1 MSRSDNVLALQGSV
15 RRNDTACCVLYHRAI
30 SWLKIFGENTCISPV
45 GVVWPMWCSCVAS
58 VPFQWELGTACW
70 ATQWVQGLLGYILE
84 SQPCLISLLGG
95 GQTTLIRERC
105 CPSEG
110 LSATPR
116 KTSSQITVFYFHAKQ
131 LVWLI
136 WRWYFSSRVCQV
148 YSARGLVSAEGGKAG
163 VQLPGSPFQL
173 LCLPFE
179 DLT

>member
-1 MSRSDNVLALQGSV
+1 MSRSDNALALQGSV
-15 RRNDTACCVLYHRAI
+15 RRKEKPRTLSQGGQLV
-30 SWLKIFGENTCISPV
+30 KIFGENTCISPV
-45 GVVWPMWCSCVAS
+45 GVIWPMWCSCVAS
-58 VPFQWELGTACW
+58 VPFQWELGTECW
-70 ATQWVQGLLGYILE
+70 ATQWVQGLLGNVLE
-84 SQPCLISLLGG
+84 SQPCLMSLLGG

-148 YSARGLVSAEGGKAG
+148 YSARGV
-163 VQLPGSPFQL
+163 
-173 LCLPFE
+173 
-179 DLT
+179 